1 MSLLHKYK
9 LVEKIHADSRWDIYR
24 GLSQAEQN
32 SVLIKMISTS
42 MPSKEASNWLKN
54 EFDILTNL
62 DFTGVIKPQNIEV
75 NHDSLAMILED
86 FTGENLAQFLSRL
99 KLTLNG
105 FLEIAIQ
112 LADILQEL
120 HQNQIIHQ
128 NIQPHSIFID
138 PEKLVVKITNFS
150 IASKLIPGNST
161 KPQINPKQ
169 LEALNIAYISP
180 EQTGR
185 MNIQLDYRTDFYSLG
200 IVLYQMLTGKL
211 PYNAEN
217 SLELIHCHLA
227 QIPIYPHQLNP
238 NISETVSR
246 IVMKLLA
253 KNPEDRYQTAEGIKA
268 DLVKCQTQYCHQ
280 GVIELFELGKLDRRS
295 QFTISNKLYGRSSAI
310 NAIALS
316 WERVVSGA
324 TEIVLLKGDLGIGKT
339 SLIYETAQGLIEQKG
354 HFAVGTF
361 EHLTNN
367 IPYKAITEAF
377 RGLIH
382 KLLSKTDEHRQIWRK
397 RIENA
402 IGNNGKV
409 IIEILPELEIII
421 GDQPDIPELPA
432 QETQNR
438 FNTVFVEFIK
448 VFAQSESP
456 LVLFF
461 DDLQWADLASLNLIS
476 LLQESIHCKYLL
488 LIGAYC
494 DREVDDSHSLIEI
507 INRINQTVLVNQIT
521 LQPLSLDE
529 VNWLLMD
536 TLNCPEIE
544 SLPLAQ
550 LLIKRTSGNPFFIH
564 QLLQTIHQEKLVT
577 FDFEALNWQWCIK
590 EILSTPITNYDILEL
605 VCRNINKLPDT
616 CQQILKLAACIG
628 NQFDLVVLT
637 QLCHATQESP
647 HISLVASLETE
658 DIIRELAPALQGGI
672 IILADQQSDL
682 EYKFLHNRVY
692 KTVYSLLREA
702 EKIEAHF
709 RIGQFILQQTPP
721 TEIEENIFNLVH
733 HLNIAKKSLINS
745 SFNYCL
751 AELNLIAG
759 KKAKASSAYQ
769 VAANHLDIALELLP
783 PSSWKDNYNLTL
795 DIYLEAME
803 AEYLQTNFTRA
814 EEIGNILLTLVKTVS
829 EEVQVYKIKIHAY
842 IAQNQMQS
850 AINTGLYALDLLE
863 ISMPYNLNH
872 NQDFQ
877 TNSDWNRNYS
887 VELLRMLPD
896 MTDSDSLLAMEI
908 LILLIPPIYIIKP
921 QVFPH
926 LIDRMIKLGVQ
937 SGNSAFSGHVYA
949 SYGLL
954 LCAEGNI
961 ETGYQFGKLALEI
974 QEKYDSKETKSRSDF
989 VFNNMIRHWKEPIIS
1004 TIEPFLEGIQNGLEF
1019 GDIEHAC
1026 WHATRYCAHL
1036 FHVGESLPAADEK
1049 TLKQINFI
1057 NYFKQDFQ
1065 LNYARMWH
1073 QLNLNLQGLA
1083 VNKFLLVGNSFDESE
1098 MLPLWQSTNNA
1109 MSLFGF
1115 YLIKLIL
1122 CYLFKDYQQAIL
1134 NAHQGKQYLQ
1144 AAVGLIGFSAYHF
1157 YYSLAMLAE
1166 CSQNSDH
1173 KSRYLSDI
1181 LSCQQQIQRWAD
1193 YAPDNYL
1200 HKYELITAEIA
1211 KVSGE
1216 YEQAAQHYDC
1226 SITLATE
1233 AGYLHEVALAEEL
1246 TGEFYLAK
1254 GRTKIAGFYLTDA
1267 CNNYRK
1273 WGALAKTK
1281 DLDSRYSILLN
1292 RNPTLEKSTTDS
1304 NQTAKITAEDYES
1317 GSNLASLDLFSV
1329 IKASQTISSEIILDG
1344 LLSKMMEIVMENA
1357 GAQNSIL
1364 LLVQN
1369 SALVVVASA
1378 TITTEKNTTEK
1389 KITLPNLPIAEYDEL
1404 PISLVN
1410 YIQSTCET
1418 VILDDA
1424 TQDSMFINDPYIVEH
1439 QPKSI
1444 LGCPMIYQE
1453 NLQGIIYL
1461 ENSLVRGA
1469 FTPQKLEVLQ
1479 VLLSQV
1485 SISIENAH
1493 LYKNLKD
1500 HASVQKS
1507 LKQKEILLKEIH
1519 HRVKNNLFVVSSLLD
1534 FQSSYVDDPE
1544 MIKILENCQNRIT
1557 SMALVHQHL
1566 YGNSELDTINF
1577 AEYIKSLV
1585 DNLAYSQGIAE
1596 RNINLILDLDAVEL
1610 NIESANPCGLIVN
1623 EVVSNAIEHGFCDRN
1638 SGNIWLSLKQNVEG
1652 QIILVIQDDGVGFG
1666 QDLDLHNS
1674 DSLGLELVVT
1684 LVEQL
1689 NGEIKLDKT
1698 SGTKIEISFEELTYK
1713 SRI

>member
-32 SVLIKMISTS
+32 SVLIKTISTS

-421 GDQPDIPELPA
+421 GDQPDIPELPP

-494 DREVDDSHSLIEI
+494 DREVDDSHPLIEI

-536 TLNCPEIE
+536 TLNCPDIE

-1057 NYFKQDFQ
+1057 NYLKQDFQ
-1065 LNYARMWH
+1065 LN
-1073 QLNLNLQGLA
+1073 
-1083 VNKFLLVGNSFDESE
+1083 
-1098 MLPLWQSTNNA
+1098 
-1109 MSLFGF
+1109 
-1115 YLIKLIL
+1115 LIKLIL

-1329 IKASQTISSEIILDG
+1329 IKA
-1344 LLSKMMEIVMENA
+1344 
-1357 GAQNSIL
+1357 IL

-1410 YIQSTCET
+1410 YIQST
-1418 VILDDA
+1418 
-1424 TQDSMFINDPYIVEH
+1424 
-1439 QPKSI
+1439 
-1444 LGCPMIYQE
+1444 YQE